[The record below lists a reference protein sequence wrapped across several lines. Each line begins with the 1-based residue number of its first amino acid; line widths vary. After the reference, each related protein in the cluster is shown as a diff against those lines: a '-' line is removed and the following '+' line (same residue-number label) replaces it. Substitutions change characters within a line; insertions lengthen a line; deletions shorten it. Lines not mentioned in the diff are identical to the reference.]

1 MKLKEIMTPQVE
13 TVNSDASL
21 QDVAQKMK
29 ALDVGVIPV
38 MDEDRVSG
46 IVTDRDIVIRVIA
59 EGTNPWDARVSDCM
73 TAQVEACF
81 QDDDINKA
89 AELMQRKRIRRL
101 VVLDRDTNRLVGIV
115 SLGDLA
121 TVKGGRLT
129 ERTLEKISE
138 PSEPRRKVA

>member
-1 MKLKEIMTPQVE
+1 MKLKDIMTPQVE

-21 QDVAQKMK
+21 QEVAQKMK

-59 EGTNPWDARVSDCM
+59 EGRNPIEARVSDCM
-73 TAQVEACF
+73 TPQVEACF
-81 QDDDINKA
+81 HDDDINKA

-101 VVLDRDTNRLVGIV
+101 IVLDRDTNRLVGIV

-121 TVKGGRLT
+121 MEKGGRLT
-129 ERTLEKISE
+129 GQTLKKVSE
-138 PSEPRRKVA
+138 PAEPRRKVA